1 MPDFI
6 FDNTVLSNFA
16 AVGRTALISSF
27 FENNAF
33 TTIEVVDELRRG
45 IVGPPPTFGTPKKYI
60 GGTGDQQWEQP
71 RSNNAAG
78 HGTGCGCKWRA
89 RHPTPLFVSVN
100 GR

>member
-16 AVGRTALISSF
+16 AIGRTALISSF

-45 IVGPPPTFGTPKKYI
+45 IERGYFFLKPVLNATEDSKGWLKNGQSELALFG
-60 GGTGDQQWEQP
+60 
-71 RSNNAAG
+71 
-78 HGTGCGCKWRA
+78 H
-89 RHPTPLFVSVN
+89 
-100 GR
+100 